1 MFGSTSLLNL
11 ITWTSENVDLI
22 GPYVVRT
29 PTATHTLRALT
40 MIDPVTGWFA
50 VIAIPDKDAPT
61 VMESAI
67 IRG

>member
-1 MFGSTSLLNL
+1 MK
-11 ITWTSENVDLI
+11 NVDLI